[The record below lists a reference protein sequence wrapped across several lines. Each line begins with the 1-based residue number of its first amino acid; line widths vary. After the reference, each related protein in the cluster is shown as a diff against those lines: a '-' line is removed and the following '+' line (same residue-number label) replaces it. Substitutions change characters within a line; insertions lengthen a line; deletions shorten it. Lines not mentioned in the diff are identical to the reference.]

1 MNPLEVVLILVAFTL
16 VRFVLPTAVLL
27 LLGTMLDR
35 RNGRFS
41 H

>member
-1 MNPLEVVLILVAFTL
+1 MNPLEVVLILVTFIL

-27 LLGTMLDR
+27 LLGMMLDR